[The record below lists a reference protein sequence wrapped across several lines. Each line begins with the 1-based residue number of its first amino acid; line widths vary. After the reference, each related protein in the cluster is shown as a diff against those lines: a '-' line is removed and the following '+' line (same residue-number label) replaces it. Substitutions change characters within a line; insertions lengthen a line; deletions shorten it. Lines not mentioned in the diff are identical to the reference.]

1 MCLHRV
7 KKKDSPKISKN
18 NIHGLLLSFRKIK
31 KKRLKTIKRVRV
43 LGIKERLGRKGN
55 KKG

>member
-7 KKKDSPKISKN
+7 KKKDSPMISKN

-31 KKRLKTIKRVRV
+31 KKRLKKIKRVRV